1 MCIHVQLNP
10 VEASIIQPSP
20 EELRKK
26 QLANELFGMGGGGLS
41 GPARAP
47 RHKPRKGN
55 LGKVDPTPQQRAGGQ
70 SEVKTVET
78 TDLLLDL
85 QVSKRNKLYTQYR
98 PVPCTI
104 HAHVQF
110 PVCIHVHIHVYSSVL
125 RIYAIHGLC
134 CTILKFPESATI
146 YM

>member
-1 MCIHVQLNP
+1 MSCVVLGCVALSFFLSESLSIHEQCVCIDIQLNP

-26 QLANELFGMGGGGLS
+26 QLASELFGMGGGGLS

-55 LGKVDPTPQQRAGGQ
+55 LGKIDPTPQQRAGGQ

-85 QVSKRNKLYTQYR
+85 QVSKRNLYIMYMDMDM
-98 PVPCTI
+98 CTP
-104 HAHVQF
+104 HF
-110 PVCIHVHIHVYSSVL
+110 S
-125 RIYAIHGLC
+125 
-134 CTILKFPESATI
+134 
-146 YM
+146 